1 MVCRALG
8 LGPTGPLVRR
18 IRDALRRLSHVRIES
33 RVLVDRTTE
42 AARLLTGDGGAVPG
56 APTASTIRRHEVEE
70 SRWLLEYRTEERTVE
85 ERAPAE
91 PDADAPAPSRVER
104 TLWIHEL
111 RLNPFWVSQAISG
124 WAGWI
129 DVERHAD
136 LKSITARRLYQICA
150 ANAARHVRLPWVFG
164 EQELR
169 TACMLST
176 EGKKPTRLRQI
187 LTEAAEELVGAGVL
201 AHAEWRGA
209 PRRGPMELLLEPGP
223 LLQLSG
229 LLRGIGLT
237 DPPDVRVQYSLLRAF
252 GVSAPKARSLITEK
266 PGQVAEV
273 LLRACHL
280 RSTDP
285 STVTKS
291 WAGWIIHHV
300 EQETSFAGEVAFQ
313 QWRRSALA
321 RLDAPVAGGGRG
333 SAGSGQD
340 GGGRALLPEPVRE
353 PVPQPARPPADES
366 AGARWA
372 RVLDTVRPELSMLDY
387 FGVEDAVPQ
396 ESSPEVL
403 ALAVSNE
410 IAARALQRLVPRI
423 ERVLEELEER
433 AVTLRVVVVRPE

>member
-1 MVCRALG
+1 
-8 LGPTGPLVRR
+8 
-18 IRDALRRLSHVRIES
+18 
-33 RVLVDRTTE
+33 
-42 AARLLTGDGGAVPG
+42 
-56 APTASTIRRHEVEE
+56 
-70 SRWLLEYRTEERTVE
+70 
-85 ERAPAE
+85 
-91 PDADAPAPSRVER
+91 
-104 TLWIHEL
+104 
-111 RLNPFWVSQAISG
+111 
-124 WAGWI
+124 
-129 DVERHAD
+129 
-136 LKSITARRLYQICA
+136 
-150 ANAARHVRLPWVFG
+150 
-164 EQELR
+164 
-169 TACMLST
+169 
-176 EGKKPTRLRQI
+176 
-187 LTEAAEELVGAGVL
+187 
-201 AHAEWRGA
+201 
-209 PRRGPMELLLEPGP
+209 MELLLEPGP

-252 GVSAPKARSLITEK
+252 GVSAPKA
-266 PGQVAEV
+266 
-273 LLRACHL
+273 

-340 GGGRALLPEPVRE
+340 GGGRALLPEPVRD